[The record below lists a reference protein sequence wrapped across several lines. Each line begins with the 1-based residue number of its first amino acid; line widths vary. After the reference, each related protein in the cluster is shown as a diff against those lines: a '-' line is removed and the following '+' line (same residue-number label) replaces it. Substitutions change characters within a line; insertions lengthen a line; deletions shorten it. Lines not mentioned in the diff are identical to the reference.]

1 MIFSQGTQIPFYND
15 SGSTIDPYS
24 VFRVDGLHAV
34 DGVQMLVAKQSNT
47 YGSQYS
53 HYINGPTS
61 VADESVG
68 ACFGMFP
75 CLAAVDGS
83 PSAGDQVGPR
93 SGSWILENDTLGFR
107 VVQTVSSGLAIVE
120 RDPML
125 SFVGKY
131 TDSSVNQGDADDV
144 AIYFGQGMTPTD
156 TGITMSNVL
165 AVSQDFTDD
174 DFVNVVWMY
183 NQWQAFLRS
192 CGP

>member
-75 CLAAVDGS
+75 CLATVDGS

-93 SGSWILENDTLGFR
+93 SGSWILEDDTYGFR
-107 VVQTVSSGLAIVE
+107 VVGTVSSGLAIVE
-120 RDPML
+120 REPML
-125 SFVGKY
+125 AFTGKY
-131 TDSSVNQGDADDV
+131 DADISQGSAGTV
-144 AIYFGQGMTPTD
+144 SIYYPSSGTLTD
-156 TGITMSNVL
+156 TTENMSSVL
-165 AVSQDFTDD
+165 AVSGDFLTT
-174 DFVNVVWMY
+174 DFVNVTWLNNRWEAY
-183 NQWQAFLRS
+183 CRTED
-192 CGP
+192 